1 MPTIA
6 CPTPHRA
13 SRFPVTGSCYGT
25 RGQKGKRR
33 CGAREREHVLLAG
46 SRQPRLMVRVPAVLR
61 ALTLSSPHSKK
72 ICMNAHITHTDPSVQ
87 TATLST
93 VANNLDRLHALATAR
108 IFSHMAQSMRSGD
121 VSFSQVTVL
130 FRLYGQGP
138 QRIADL
144 AAAAHLSQCAAS
156 RLVSRLEQE
165 GLVVKQQCVNRRE
178 RHISLTPVGISFLK
192 QLQQQ
197 TATAYKDL
205 LSHIPAHLIQQLL
218 QGLEAIMP
226 FLSPHELSS

>member
-1 MPTIA
+1 
-6 CPTPHRA
+6 
-13 SRFPVTGSCYGT
+13 
-25 RGQKGKRR
+25 
-33 CGAREREHVLLAG
+33 
-46 SRQPRLMVRVPAVLR
+46 
-61 ALTLSSPHSKK
+61 
-72 ICMNAHITHTDPSVQ
+72 MNAHIKHDDPSVQ
-87 TATLST
+87 TATLSNA
-93 VANNLDRLHALATAR
+93 ANNLDRLHALASAR

-205 LSHIPAHLIQQLL
+205 LSHIPGHLIQQLS